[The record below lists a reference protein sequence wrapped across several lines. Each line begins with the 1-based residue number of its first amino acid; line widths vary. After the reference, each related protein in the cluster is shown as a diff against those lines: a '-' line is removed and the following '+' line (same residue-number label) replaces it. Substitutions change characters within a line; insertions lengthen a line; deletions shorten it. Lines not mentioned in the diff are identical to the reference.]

1 MVRILLHGC
10 NGKMGQA
17 IVRLCGQM
25 DGLTVACGVDKFP
38 AAAAQPFPV
47 YPTLA
52 QCREEADVIVD
63 FSRPDGLDDLLAYAL
78 DKGLPVVAC
87 TTGLTGEQERRLV
100 EASARIGVLKS
111 ANMSLG
117 VNLMQQLSAAAARF
131 LGDAYDIEILEKHH
145 NQKVDAPSGT
155 ALALADAIN
164 HALEDSKAYVFSRHE
179 RHEKREKKELGISA
193 LRGGTVTG
201 EHSVFFFGPDEV
213 LEIRH
218 TAYSR
223 DIFAVGALRAARF
236 MADKPSGFYTMQDLL
251 GKL

>member
-1 MVRILLHGC
+1 
-10 NGKMGQA
+10 MG
-17 IVRLCGQM
+17 IR
-25 DGLTVACGVDKFP
+25 D
-38 AAAAQPFPV
+38 
-47 YPTLA
+47 
-52 QCREEADVIVD
+52 R
-63 FSRPDGLDDLLAYAL
+63 

-164 HALEDSKAYVFSRHE
+164 HALEDSKACLLYTSLWRT
-179 RHEKREKKELGISA
+179 KRMGN
-193 LRGGTVTG
+193 
-201 EHSVFFFGPDEV
+201 
-213 LEIRH
+213 
-218 TAYSR
+218 
-223 DIFAVGALRAARF
+223 RAARAF
-236 MADKPSGFYTMQDLL
+236 SWAANNICPERSQPITR
-251 GKL
+251 